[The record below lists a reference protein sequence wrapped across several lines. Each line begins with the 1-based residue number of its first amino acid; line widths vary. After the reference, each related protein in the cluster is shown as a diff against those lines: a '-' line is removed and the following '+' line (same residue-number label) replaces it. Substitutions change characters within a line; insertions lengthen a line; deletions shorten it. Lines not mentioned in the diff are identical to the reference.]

1 MNLIQFFDLN
11 GKRAVGQVD
20 GSVTRQ
26 VNDAASVYDLAIAA
40 LARNIGIGALIAEKG
55 LGATVDKAA
64 LLAEGRMLAPIDH
77 PDPAHLYVTGTG
89 LTHLGSASTRD
100 AMHTANTGAAEAGLT
115 DTMKMFRMGLE
126 GGKPVDGTKGVQP
139 EWFYK
144 GNGYTVV
151 NPGHPIPSP
160 SFARDAGE
168 EPEIAGIYVIDQNG
182 QPRRLGFALANEFSD
197 HVTERVNYLYLAH
210 SKLRACAFGPE
221 LRVGDL
227 PAHIEGMSRIK
238 RDGQVIW
245 EKPFL
250 SGESNMSHTIAN
262 LEYHHFKYE
271 LFRNPGDIHV
281 HMFGTAT
288 LSFADGIV
296 TQPNDVFEIEEAQ
309 FGAALRN
316 PIRIEAEHPVIVGN
330 VY

>member
-1 MNLIQFFDLN
+1 MNLIQFFNAN
-11 GKRAVGQVD
+11 GERAVGAVE
-20 GSVTRQ
+20 GGVARM
-26 VNDAASVYDLAIAA
+26 VNDATSVYQLAITA
-40 LARNIGIGALIAEKG
+40 LAHHGGLSALIAEKG
-55 LGATVDKAA
+55 LGETVDRAA
-64 LLAEGRMLAPIDH
+64 ILAEGRMLAPIDH

-89 LTHLGSASTRD
+89 LTHLGSAATRD
-100 AMHTANTGAAEAGLT
+100 AMHKANGDKPAGELT
-115 DTMKMFRMGLE
+115 DSMKMFRMGVE
-126 GGKPVDGTKGVQP
+126 GGKPSDGRKGVQP

-144 GNGYTVV
+144 GNGYSVV

-160 SFARDAGE
+160 GFALDAGE

-227 PAHIEGMSRIK
+227 PAHIEGMSRIW
-238 RDGQVIW
+238 RDGKVLW

-250 SGESNMSHTIAN
+250 SGEDNMSHTIAN
-262 LEYHHFKYE
+262 LEYHHFKYD
-271 LFRNPGDIHV
+271 LFRNPGDVHV

-288 LSFADGIV
+288 LSFADGIQ
-296 TQPNDVFEIEEAQ
+296 TQPNDIFEIEESQ

-316 PIRIEAEHPVIVGN
+316 PVKVETEHPVIVGN

>member
-1 MNLIQFFDLN
+1 MNLIQFFDAN
-11 GKRAVGQVD
+11 GERAVGAVE
-20 GSVTRQ
+20 GGVARV
-26 VNDAASVYDLAIAA
+26 VNDATSVYQLAITA
-40 LARNIGIGALIAEKG
+40 LAHHGGLGTLIAEKG
-55 LGATVDKAA
+55 LGETVDRAA
-64 LLAEGRMLAPIDH
+64 ILAEGRMLAPIDH

-89 LTHLGSASTRD
+89 LTHLGSAATRD
-100 AMHTANTGAAEAGLT
+100 AMHKANGDKPAGELT
-115 DTMKMFRMGLE
+115 DSMKMFRMGVE
-126 GGKPVDGTKGVQP
+126 GGKPTDGRKGVQP

-144 GNGYTVV
+144 GNGYSVV

-160 SFARDAGE
+160 GFALDAGE

-227 PAHIEGMSRIK
+227 PAHIEGKSRIW
-238 RDGQVIW
+238 RDGQVLW

-250 SGESNMSHTIAN
+250 SGEDNMSHTIAN
-262 LEYHHFKYE
+262 LEYHHFKYD
-271 LFRNPGDIHV
+271 LFRNPGDVHV

-288 LSFADGIV
+288 LSFADGIQ
-296 TQPNDVFEIEEAQ
+296 TQPNDIFEIEESQ

-316 PIRIEAEHPVIVGN
+316 PVKVETEHPVIVGN